1 MLNRLSATVKPKPLW
16 RDLQGKNG
24 YRVFGALIL
33 DDLCAESD
41 MTTAELMRR
50 LRAELGRPLSRQ
62 TFAAWRRGDQAIPVD
77 VILATAVIVRRTLAD
92 ASLAV
97 AMRTLGDR
105 AADPTFAGWMRL
117 YYGRGRPEIPS

>member
-1 MLNRLSATVKPKPLW
+1 MLNRLSAKVKEIPLW
-16 RDLQGKNG
+16 RDLRGKNG

-33 DDLCAESD
+33 EDLCAESE
-41 MTTAELMRR
+41 MKTAELIRR

-62 TFAAWRRGDQAIPVD
+62 TLAAWRRGDQAIPVD
-77 VILATAVIVRRTLAD
+77 VMLATAVIVRRTLAD

-97 AMRTLGDR
+97 AMRTLRDR
-105 AADPTFAGWMRL
+105 AADPTFAGWMQQ